1 MTAPATTI
9 LPGQAIAHRR
19 ILRLALGTGLAMA
32 FTQVVAW
39 PTSFIAAVVT
49 MLLLALPLPAPTLK
63 SAIMFIVAL
72 AIPAYGGLLLLP
84 FLEYVRPAGIL
95 LVILAL
101 FGAYYYTAR
110 GGAAVMGVFMTMGVT
125 IAITLGSV
133 SAQLALMVINGIAVG
148 AIVGMAIVAL
158 AHTLLPDLPSP
169 PAAGDGKRPPAK
181 PKPSLATARRN
192 AFRALAVVLPLVIVF
207 LFSASSVAYVPVM
220 MKVSSMGQQANAQT
234 SHAMGRAQL
243 ESTIWG
249 GAGAVII
256 WQIMSIWPSLLMF
269 CLLIALGC
277 LVYGARIFQGP
288 AMHPKGAMWSYALM
302 TMIILVAPAVSD
314 SIIGSDVSSSF
325 YSRLLLFLGIAVY
338 GTAAVA
344 VFDAFWP
351 GKEESGQPR
360 EA

>member
-1 MTAPATTI
+1 MPASKSV
-9 LPGQAIAHRR
+9 PGQAIAHRR
-19 ILRLALGTGLAMA
+19 ILRLALGTTLAMA
-32 FTQVVAW
+32 VTQVIAW
-39 PTSFIAAVVT
+39 PMSFIAAAVT
-49 MLLLALPLPAPTLK
+49 MLLLALPLPAPTPA
-63 SAIMFIVAL
+63 SAIKLVVAL
-72 AIPAYGGLLLLP
+72 AVPAYAGLLLLP
-84 FLEYVRPAGIL
+84 FLEHVRLAGIL
-95 LVILAL
+95 LVIMAL

-110 GGAAVMGVFMTMGVT
+110 GGAPVMGVFMTMGVT
-125 IAITLGSV
+125 ITITVGSV
-133 SAQLALMVINGIAVG
+133 SPQLALIVINAITVG
-148 AIVGMAIVAL
+148 AIAGMVFVML
-158 AHTLLPDLPSP
+158 AFALLPDLPMP
-169 PAAGDGKRPPAK
+169 LPGRGAAEKPPAK
-181 PKPSLATARRN
+181 PGPSLETARRN

-234 SHAMGRAQL
+234 SRAMGRAQL

-249 GAGAVII
+249 GVGAIII

-338 GTAAVA
+338 GTVAVA

-351 GKEESGQPR
+351 GREESGQPQ